1 MPRRR
6 DVDKKI
12 ICFGDSNTYGY
23 DPRSYN
29 GDRLSE
35 KIRWTGRLN
44 AAPGLKA
51 AEYGFNGRQIP
62 AADAEFGELET
73 ILKNEAPFCCLAV
86 MLGSNDALFM
96 PAASPEAVG
105 GRMDA
110 FLTRVRRFP
119 GMAGAQIL
127 VITPPRA
134 ELLGMSWRC
143 GIISKLGA
151 QYARVA
157 ARHDACFTEA
167 GDLPLAFDGIHLAPE
182 GHRILAEKIIDQ
194 LKLIFSDEK

>member
-1 MPRRR
+1 M
-6 DVDKKI
+6 DKKI
-12 ICFGDSNTYGY
+12 ICYGDSNTYGY
-23 DPRSYN
+23 DPRSTI

-44 AAPGLKA
+44 AEPGFAA

-62 AADAEFGELET
+62 TAEAEFRELEA
-73 ILKNEAPFCCLAV
+73 ILEKEAPFCCLAV

-96 PAASPEAVG
+96 PEASPEAVV

-110 FLTRVRRFP
+110 FLTRLKRFP
-119 GMAGAQIL
+119 EMAGAQLLI
-127 VITPPRA
+127 IAPPRA
-134 ELLGMSWRC
+134 ELLGMDWRC

-151 QYARVA
+151 QYAPIA
-157 ARHDACFTEA
+157 ARQDAGFMEA

-194 LKLIFSDEK
+194 LKLIFSNEK